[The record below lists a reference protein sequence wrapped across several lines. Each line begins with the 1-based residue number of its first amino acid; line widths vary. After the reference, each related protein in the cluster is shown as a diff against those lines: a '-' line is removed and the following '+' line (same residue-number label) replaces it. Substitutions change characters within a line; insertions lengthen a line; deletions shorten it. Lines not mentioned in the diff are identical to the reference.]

1 MEEMMFQEVIQYL
14 RLDQIEC
21 AAQIRDAFAEESL
34 LGLAR
39 SIQEVGL
46 QQPIRVRRE
55 GPLFKVVDG
64 HRRLGAVKK
73 IPGSKMIA
81 AIVEEKELSAGE
93 VIQRQLINNL
103 QRVDLTP
110 LAKAR
115 GIEQLMVATGWSAT
129 QAAGKIGMSNSAVT
143 KLLALISLPESIR
156 AQVESGAISAGAGYE
171 LARVDNPDK
180 QAELARQ
187 VAERRLTRDGLTEL
201 TKAEGDSEIKT
212 SNRLASRATAMLS
225 SEEAVTVKAPGL
237 TLERFIE
244 VIESVLSRARR
255 ARGRMELKK
264 FVQAL
269 RDEAKASLIQS

>member
-1 MEEMMFQEVIQYL
+1 MPQEVIQYL
-14 RLDQIEC
+14 TLDQIEC

-55 GPLFKVVDG
+55 GSVFKVVDG

-73 IPGSKMIA
+73 IPGSKLIA
-81 AIVEEKELSAGE
+81 VIVEEKELCQGE
-93 VIQRQLINNL
+93 VIQRQLTANC

-115 GIEQLMVATGWSAT
+115 AIEQLMVITGWSAS

-143 KLLALISLPESIR
+143 KLLALTALPEAIR
-156 AQVESGAISAGAGYE
+156 VQVESGAISAGAGYE
-171 LARVDNPDK
+171 LTRVDNPDK
-180 QAELARQ
+180 QAELAKQ
-187 VAERRLTRDGLTEL
+187 VAERRLTRDGLSEI
-201 TKAEGDSEIKT
+201 TKAEGDSEIET
-212 SNRLASRATAMLS
+212 PNRLANRATAMLS
-225 SEEAVTVKAPGL
+225 SGEAVTVKAPGL